1 MLIAITSSGKV
12 GLGLAAL
19 LFIVFAVLTAI
30 VIPRSRPDFPGDRL
44 PQFMLASL
52 VLFVAMITAVVVFA
66 KEGGEEEGAAGG
78 ESVPAETQPAETQ
91 PAPTGSTGATTE
103 TGSAEVT
110 GDPAKGEPVFASAGC
125 NSCHTLSAA
134 NANGSIGPNL
144 DDAKPSFDLVVQR
157 VTEGKGVMPLF
168 KGRLTDEQIRDVAA
182 FVAESTKG

>member
-19 LFIVFAVLTAI
+19 LFIVFAILTAI

-44 PQFMLASL
+44 PQFMLGSL

-66 KEGGEEEGAAGG
+66 KEGGEEERTAGG
-78 ESVPAETQPAETQ
+78 ESVPTETQP
-91 PAPTGSTGATTE
+91 PAATPSTGSTETTVE
-103 TGSAEVT
+103 PA
-110 GDPAKGEPVFASAGC
+110 GDPSKGEPVFASAGC

-134 NANGSIGPNL
+134 NATGSIGPNL
-144 DDAKPSFDLVVQR
+144 DETKSSYDTVVER
-157 VTEGKGVMPLF
+157 VTNGKGVMPSF
-168 KGRLTDEQIRDVAA
+168 KGQLSDEQIADVAA

>member
-19 LFIVFAVLTAI
+19 RFIVFAIVTAI

-44 PQFMLASL
+44 PQFMLGSL

-66 KEGGEEEGAAGG
+66 KEGGEEERAAGG
-78 ESVPAETQPAETQ
+78 ESVPTETQP
-91 PAPTGSTGATTE
+91 PAATPSTGSTETT
-103 TGSAEVT
+103 AEPA
-110 GDPAKGEPVFASAGC
+110 GDPSKGAPVFASAGC
-125 NSCHTLSAA
+125 NGCHTLAAA

-144 DDAKPSFDLVVQR
+144 DEAKPSFDLVVER
-157 VTEGKGVMPLF
+157 VTNGKGVMPSF
-168 KGRLTDEQIRDVAA
+168 KGQLTDEQINDVAA

>member
-30 VIPRSRPDFPGDRL
+30 VIPRSRPGFPGDRL
-44 PQFMLASL
+44 PQFMLVSL

-66 KEGGEEEGAAGG
+66 KEGGEEEHAAGG
-78 ESVPAETQPAETQ
+78 ESVPVETQ

-110 GDPAKGEPVFASAGC
+110 GDPAKGEPVFAAAGC

-134 NANGSIGPNL
+134 NANGNIGPNL
-144 DDAKPSFDLVVQR
+144 DDAKPSFDLVVER
-157 VTEGKGVMPLF
+157 VSEGKGVMPSF
-168 KGRLTDEQIRDVAA
+168 KGQLTDEQIRDVAA

>member
-19 LFIVFAVLTAI
+19 LFIVFAILTAI

-52 VLFVAMITAVVVFA
+52 ALFVVMIGAVVVFA
-66 KEGGEEEGAAGG
+66 KEGGEEEHAAGG
-78 ESVPAETQPAETQ
+78 ESVPTETQP
-91 PAPTGSTGATTE
+91 PATTPSTGTTE
-103 TGSAEVT
+103 TTAEPG

-134 NANGSIGPNL
+134 NASGSVGPNL
-144 DDAKPSFDLVVQR
+144 DDTKPSFDKVVER
-157 VTEGKGVMPLF
+157 VTQGKGVMPSYEG
-168 KGRLTDEQIRDVAA
+168 KLTDEQINDVAA